1 MENSKRMLLLV
12 NPYAGKKQAQSSLC
26 DIIDQLNKAG
36 WRVEVHITQ
45 SRGDACEQAKMAE
58 GHFDRVTAVGG
69 DGTLNELISG
79 VAGWNTRPDVGY
91 IPMGTTNDFAAS
103 LGFPKEPK
111 AVARVAADGTP
122 FVCDIGKF
130 EDRYFAYIAAFGMF
144 TDVAYLT
151 DQQAKNI
158 FGRLA
163 YLFQGA
169 LELGSNQGTKMKV
182 VTEDQVIEG
191 DFIFGAVTNSHS
203 IGGFKGLLTGEIYLD
218 DGWLELLLI
227 RRPKNAAELSEL
239 VSSLLSQQF
248 SQKSGVFYA
257 KVKSVSFYA
266 DQPVSWTLD
275 GEDGGAHEEAT
286 IECMPAAISFAAGD
300 KEPAVSAPVVIVTQ
314 KE

>member
-1 MENSKRMLLLV
+1 
-12 NPYAGKKQAQSSLC
+12 
-26 DIIDQLNKAG
+26 
-36 WRVEVHITQ
+36 
-45 SRGDACEQAKMAE
+45 
-58 GHFDRVTAVGG
+58 
-69 DGTLNELISG
+69 
-79 VAGWNTRPDVGY
+79 
-91 IPMGTTNDFAAS
+91 
-103 LGFPKEPK
+103 
-111 AVARVAADGTP
+111 
-122 FVCDIGKF
+122 
-130 EDRYFAYIAAFGMF
+130 
-144 TDVAYLT
+144 
-151 DQQAKNI
+151 
-158 FGRLA
+158 
-163 YLFQGA
+163 
-169 LELGSNQGTKMKV
+169 MKV

-300 KEPAVSAPVVIVTQ
+300 KEPCLLYTSSPVPGS
-314 KE
+314 KP

>member
-26 DIIDQLNKAG
+26 EIIDQLNKSG

-45 SRGDACEQAKMAE
+45 SSGDACEQAKKAE

-79 VAGWNTRPDVGY
+79 VAGWNSRPDVGY

-103 LGFPKEPK
+103 LGFPKE
-111 AVARVAADGTP
+111 ARAAARVAAEGTP
-122 FVCDIGKF
+122 FVCDIGRF

-169 LELGSNQGTKMKV
+169 LELGSNQGIWMKV

-203 IGGFKGLLTGEIYLD
+203 IGGFKGLLGEVYLD

-257 KVKSVSFYA
+257 KVKAVSFYA

-275 GEDGGAHEEAT
+275 GEDGGAHEEVT

-300 KEPAVSAPVVIVTQ
+300 KESAVSTPVEIVTQ

>member
-1 MENSKRMLLLV
+1 MENKRRMLLLV
-12 NPYAGKKQAQSSLC
+12 NPHAGKKQAQNSLC
-26 DIIDQLNKAG
+26 DIVDQLNRAG

-45 SRGDACEQAKMAE
+45 SRGDACEQAKRAE

-111 AVARVAADGTP
+111 AAAQIAAEGTP
-122 FVCDIGKF
+122 FICDIGRF

-163 YLFQGA
+163 YLVQGA

-248 SQKSGVFYA
+248 SSKSGVYYA

-266 DQPVSWTLD
+266 NQPVSWTLD
-275 GEDGGAHEEAT
+275 GEDGGEHTQAT

-300 KEPAVSAPVVIVTQ
+300 REPTVSAPVVIVSQ

>member
-26 DIIDQLNKAG
+26 EIIDQLNKNG

-111 AVARVAADGTP
+111 AAARVAAEGTP

-203 IGGFKGLLTGEIYLD
+203 IGGFKGLLAGEIYLD

-286 IECMPAAISFAAGD
+286 IECMPAAISFAADD
-300 KEPAVSAPVVIVTQ
+300 KEPAVSAPVVTVVQ

>member
-1 MENSKRMLLLV
+1 MVR
-12 NPYAGKKQAQSSLC
+12 
-26 DIIDQLNKAG
+26 
-36 WRVEVHITQ
+36 R
-45 SRGDACEQAKMAE
+45 
-58 GHFDRVTAVGG
+58 
-69 DGTLNELISG
+69 
-79 VAGWNTRPDVGY
+79 
-91 IPMGTTNDFAAS
+91 
-103 LGFPKEPK
+103 
-111 AVARVAADGTP
+111 

-169 LELGSNQGTKMKV
+169 LELGSTQGTRMKV
-182 VTEDQVIEG
+182 VTEDQIIEG

-239 VSSLLSQQF
+239 ISSLLSQQF
-248 SQKSGVFYA
+248 TQKSGVFYA
-257 KVKSVSFYA
+257 KIKSVTFCA
-266 DQPVSWTLD
+266 DQPVNWTLD
-275 GEDGGAHEEAT
+275 GEDGGAHRKSRSNV
-286 IECMPAAISFAAGD
+286 CRRRL
-300 KEPAVSAPVVIVTQ
+300 VSRSVKKNRPLHLLSLLSVKRRIRRII
-314 KE
+314 